1 MRLHRFYLAEKIGS
15 KKELVIDS
23 PELVNQISRV
33 FRLGTGDK
41 VIVFDGSGND
51 FECEII
57 REASPRGGGQLQL
70 EVGEVRPSRYMPTK
84 RVVLYQAVVKKDNFE
99 WIVEKATELG
109 VTDIVPVIT
118 ERSEKKDLNME
129 RLNKIAVEA
138 SEQCGRGDV
147 PVVHSARPD
156 LANVFVDS
164 VSKDSSKSINGIA
177 FHTEGSARSDLAEGL
192 ESQTQ
197 SLAVFIGPEGGW
209 SPSELELFHNNK
221 IEICSLGKQVLRA
234 ETAAVVALSKV
245 LM

>member
-1 MRLHRFYLAEKIGS
+1 
-15 KKELVIDS
+15 
-23 PELVNQISRV
+23 
-33 FRLGTGDK
+33 
-41 VIVFDGSGND
+41 
-51 FECEII
+51 
-57 REASPRGGGQLQL
+57 
-70 EVGEVRPSRYMPTK
+70 MPTK